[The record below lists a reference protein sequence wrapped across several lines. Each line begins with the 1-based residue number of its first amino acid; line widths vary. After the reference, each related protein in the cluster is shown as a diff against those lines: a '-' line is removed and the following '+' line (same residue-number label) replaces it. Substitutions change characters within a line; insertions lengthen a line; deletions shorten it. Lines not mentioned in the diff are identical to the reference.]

1 MKIIA
6 FSDFHGNLA
15 AFVSA
20 ASIVAK
26 EKPDKTVLCGDLL
39 GGINDQP
46 EQIKQILQE
55 MDTTLYLIR
64 GNNDRPVHEQLLGV
78 GLEDNFVTYAFGR
91 TLFFTHGDRYNAYRM
106 PPVLLRQGDVLIHG
120 HTHIGFIRNVGGVL
134 VANVGSMGQP
144 RDGVKSYLVLDE
156 RGVCLKDETGATLQ
170 KVAYL
175 SQSGD

>member
-20 ASIVAK
+20 ASIVAR

-39 GGINDQP
+39 GGSNDEP
-46 EQIKQILQE
+46 EQVRQILQS
-55 MDTTLYLIR
+55 MDTQLYLIR
-64 GNNDRPVHEQLLGV
+64 GNNDRPVHEQLLGM
-78 GLEDNFVTYAFGR
+78 GLEENLVTYAFGR

-106 PPVLLRQGDVLIHG
+106 PPVLLRRGDVLVHG
-120 HTHIGFIRNVGGVL
+120 HTHMGFLRNFGGVL

-156 RGVCLKDETGATLQ
+156 NGAYLKDETGATLQ
-170 KVAYL
+170 SLAYL
-175 SQSGD
+175 SQED